1 MEELVNLA
9 VRTLHHLPL
18 ESGSR
23 KIRILLAEKGL
34 EFALTVEKI
43 WERRPSFLQLNPAG
57 EVPVLLEADGTSIAG
72 AGVIAE
78 YLEEAYPEPSL
89 LGRTPIDRAET
100 RRLVNW
106 FEVKF
111 RREVTANLVDE
122 KLMKR
127 FLGQGGP
134 NASAIRAGLANVHY
148 HLDYIA
154 WLSERRRWLAGD
166 SISLADITAAAELSA
181 VDYLGDVPWDEHA
194 GAKQWYARLKSRPS
208 VRPLLADHV
217 PGVPPAKHYADLDF

>member
-1 MEELVNLA
+1 M
-9 VRTLHHLPL
+9 RTLHHLPL

-34 EFALTVEKI
+34 AFELKMEKI
-43 WERRPSFLQLNPAG
+43 WERSPAFLQLNPAG
-57 EVPVLLEADGTSIAG
+57 EVPVLIEADGTSIAG

-89 LGRTPIDRAET
+89 LGRTPLDRAET
-100 RRLVNW
+100 RRLVTW
-106 FEVKF
+106 FEHKF
-111 RREVTANLVDE
+111 QREVTRNLVDE
-122 KLMKR
+122 KIMKR
-127 FLGQGGP
+127 FLAQGGP
-134 NASAIRAGLANVHY
+134 NAGAIRAGHANVHY

-166 SISLADITAAAELSA
+166 DFSLADITAAAELSA

-194 GAKQWYARLKSRPS
+194 GAKRWYARIKSRPS

-217 PGVPPAKHYADLDF
+217 PGVSPPAHYADLDF

>member
-1 MEELVNLA
+1 M
-9 VRTLHHLPL
+9 RTLHHLPL
-18 ESGSR
+18 DTGCR

-34 EFALTVEKI
+34 EFELKMEKI

-78 YLEEAYPEPSL
+78 YLDEAYPEPGL
-89 LGRTPIDRAET
+89 LGRTPLDRAET

-111 RREVTANLVDE
+111 QREVTRNLVDE
-122 KLMKR
+122 KIMKR

-134 NASAIRAGLANVHY
+134 EASAIRAGLANVHY

-166 SISLADITAAAELSA
+166 GFSLADITAAAELSA

-194 GAKQWYARLKSRPS
+194 AAKQWYARLKSRPS

-217 PGVPPAKHYADLDF
+217 PGVSPAKHYADLDF

>member
-1 MEELVNLA
+1 M
-9 VRTLHHLPL
+9 RTLHHLPL
-18 ESGSR
+18 DTGCR

-34 EFALTVEKI
+34 EFELKMEKI

-72 AGVIAE
+72 GGVIAE
-78 YLEEAYPEPSL
+78 YLDEAYPEPGL
-89 LGRTPIDRAET
+89 LGRTPLDRAET

-111 RREVTANLVDE
+111 QREVTRNLVDE
-122 KLMKR
+122 KIMKR

-134 NASAIRAGLANVHY
+134 EASAIRAGLANVHY

-166 SISLADITAAAELSA
+166 GFSLADITAAAELSA

-194 GAKQWYARLKSRPS
+194 AAKQWYARLKSRPS

-217 PGVPPAKHYADLDF
+217 PGVSPAKHYADLDF

>member
-1 MEELVNLA
+1 M
-9 VRTLHHLPL
+9 RTLHHLPL
-18 ESGSR
+18 DTGCR

-34 EFALTVEKI
+34 EFELKMEKI

-78 YLEEAYPEPSL
+78 YLDEAYPEPGL
-89 LGRTPIDRAET
+89 LGRTPLDRAET

-111 RREVTANLVDE
+111 QREVTRNLVDE
-122 KLMKR
+122 KIMKR

-134 NASAIRAGLANVHY
+134 ESSAIRAGLANVHY

-166 SISLADITAAAELSA
+166 GFSLADITAAAELSA
-181 VDYLGDVPWDEHA
+181 VDYLGDIPWDEHA
-194 GAKQWYARLKSRPS
+194 AAKQWYARLKSRPS

-217 PGVPPAKHYADLDF
+217 PGVSPAKHYADLDF

>member
-1 MEELVNLA
+1 M
-9 VRTLHHLPL
+9 RTLHHLPL
-18 ESGSR
+18 DTGSR

-34 EFALTVEKI
+34 EFELKMEKI
-43 WERRPSFLQLNPAG
+43 WERRLSFLQLNPAG

-78 YLEEAYPEPSL
+78 YLDEAYPEPGL
-89 LGRTPIDRAET
+89 LGRTPLDRAET

-111 RREVTANLVDE
+111 QREVTRNLVDE
-122 KLMKR
+122 KIMKR

-134 NASAIRAGLANVHY
+134 EASAIRAGLANVHY

-166 SISLADITAAAELSA
+166 GFSLADITAAAELSA

-194 GAKQWYARLKSRPS
+194 AAKQWYARLKSRPS

-217 PGVPPAKHYADLDF
+217 PGVSPAKHYADLDF